1 MEQITDSQV
10 RSKRGLWVAIAV
22 AVVIVTFFEVGL
34 FNLGHWR
41 TTGLQQAVVGE
52 PVIGRGPEVARKQRV

>member
-41 TTGLQQAVVGE
+41 TTGLQQAVVG
-52 PVIGRGPEVARKQRV
+52 